1 MACKVISVYCDISNL
16 VDCEINYRDCFN
28 VAQPTI
34 TFSPGATILLNGA
47 PYVCAEEGTINNL
60 NGNVISATTISDCDP
75 FSPTPEPTETPTPT
89 PTPTPTL
96 TPEPYDIYLFED
108 CCDETNKF
116 RIENVPGSLNEGQ
129 VFDINVVGFTGCAT
143 VISYSVIGP
152 TYDGSIGSLTEQDD
166 CSTCIT
172 CPTPTAS
179 STPTQT
185 PTQTPTPTPSPTPSS
200 TPTQTPTPTPSP
212 TPSSTP
218 TQTPTPTPTP
228 TPIICYSGV
237 STEVDWKHFDCC
249 GDLIYGSG
257 IGVDVC
263 VNPTLP
269 YVNIVIS
276 SSVCSN
282 TCLSAAILV
291 NCLDETVFYAIVDK
305 DIAFVGG
312 VYSYNGGC
320 YRFVQF
326 GGPGGPDLG
335 TPDYGDCEACLIG
348 PTSTPPPSPTTTPIP
363 PTTPTPTP
371 TQICDSSV
379 FCLNTTL
386 PTLSGYSGTYSSTSL
401 FQNGRLYYSG
411 NGITYGVI
419 YYTGDRWCLSNTLGG
434 SCLLEGAY
442 PCYSICPD
450 ISANLFASGICP
462 TPTPTPINCDD
473 FDFTAY
479 FDCNITPTPTATPTA
494 TPAATPTA
502 TPTPT
507 PTPCNV
513 GVNFSI
519 CRSEGITP
527 TPTATPTPT
536 PEIKCLTQNQRTF
549 VMLDN
554 SFNCVSV
561 KVLID
566 CNGDTIYY
574 VSDDLIYEEVPVTSG
589 TTISANING
598 QNVCATYVRDETN
611 ISSDSIV
618 SEIYEILIG
627 CGDCEISP
635 TPTQTPTATPTQT
648 PTSTPT
654 PTPTPTSRG
663 PIGLFPV
670 YTSVNICGSQYSFV
684 NDTASNVK
692 CYWENGVSPFGGAAY
707 YYYILDGIAIGTQLY
722 TTPTAS
728 IPLTTTLK
736 VVYAP
741 SQVVQIVNGIITGI
755 TNFSSLPPCST
766 SVPCP
771 TPPPTP
777 PPPIYYSFSACCDG
791 STFNLELGDLTP
803 SIGDTYYFTSGNGV
817 NSFSGCASVIA
828 SNSGYV
834 LKTVNTAQSYET
846 CDECTAD
853 HPCCECVRIIFTG
866 TSSESSYNVSFT
878 DCDGNTQSETIGA
891 FSEAFCVS
899 ANTEIDSANRSF
911 LYDGCCECGD
921 EVPCEK
927 WGVYA
932 NTAGRINFT
941 YTACDGGLSGVTL
954 NPNESAFVCIE
965 PGSENISAVD
975 GAYAIQIGCC
985 CECESYRI
993 TGDTTYGTT
1002 LYGVQICGTNT
1013 IGQIDLDPEQVFEFC
1028 GQGELSFF
1036 ALVNNPGPL
1045 YIAPMVESLG
1055 CCSVEP

>member
-1 MACKVISVYCDISNL
+1 
-16 VDCEINYRDCFN
+16 
-28 VAQPTI
+28 
-34 TFSPGATILLNGA
+34 
-47 PYVCAEEGTINNL
+47 
-60 NGNVISATTISDCDP
+60 
-75 FSPTPEPTETPTPT
+75 
-89 PTPTPTL
+89 
-96 TPEPYDIYLFED
+96 
-108 CCDETNKF
+108 
-116 RIENVPGSLNEGQ
+116 
-129 VFDINVVGFTGCAT
+129 
-143 VISYSVIGP
+143 
-152 TYDGSIGSLTEQDD
+152 
-166 CSTCIT
+166 
-172 CPTPTAS
+172 
-179 STPTQT
+179 
-185 PTQTPTPTPSPTPSS
+185 
-200 TPTQTPTPTPSP
+200 
-212 TPSSTP
+212 
-218 TQTPTPTPTP
+218 
-228 TPIICYSGV
+228 
-237 STEVDWKHFDCC
+237 
-249 GDLIYGSG
+249 
-257 IGVDVC
+257 VC

-276 SSVCSN
+276 SSTCSN
-282 TCLSAAILV
+282 TCLSAAILL
-291 NCLDETVFYAIVDK
+291 NCLDDTVFYAIVDRGT
-305 DIAFVGG
+305 AFVGG
-312 VYSYNGGC
+312 VYSYNGNC

-326 GGPGGPDLG
+326 GGPGGPNLG
-335 TPDYGDCEACLIG
+335 TPDYGDCIACLIG
-348 PTSTPPPSPTTTPIP
+348 PTPTLSPTPTVTPIP
-363 PTTPTPTP
+363 PTPTP
-371 TQICDSSV
+371 TQICASSV

-536 PEIKCLTQNQRTF
+536 PALQCLTQDKVSF
-549 VMLDN
+549 VMLDD

-574 VSDDLIYEEVPVTSG
+574 VSDNLIYQQVPVTTG

-618 SEIYEILIG
+618 SEIYEILIS
-627 CGDCEISP
+627 CEDCEVTP
-635 TPTQTPTATPTQT
+635 PPTQTPTATPTQT

-654 PTPTPTSRG
+654 PTPTPTRG
-663 PIGLFPV
+663 PVGLLSV
-670 YTSVNICGSQYSFV
+670 YTGLNVCGTEYYFA
-684 NDTASNVK
+684 NDTIPNVK
-692 CYWENGVSPFGGAAY
+692 CYWENKLRPPFAGRAY
-707 YYYILDGIAIGTQLY
+707 YYYIPDGINVGTQLY
-722 TTPTAS
+722 TILTPDTS
-728 IPLTTTLK
+728 VPLTATIN
-736 VVYAP
+736 VIYGFSS
-741 SQVVQIVNGIITGI
+741 SQVIEIVNGVIAGI
-755 TNFSSLPPCST
+755 YNFSSLPPCST

-846 CDECTAD
+846 CDECTTEY
-853 HPCCECVRIIFTG
+853 PCCECVRIIFTG
-866 TSSESSYNVSFT
+866 TSAEGGYPVSFI
-878 DCDGNTQSETIGA
+878 DCDGISRTNTIGA
-891 FSEAFCVS
+891 FNEAYCVS
-899 ANTEIDSANRSF
+899 ANTEINSAGRSF
-911 LYDGCCECGD
+911 YYDGCCECGD

-932 NTAGRINFT
+932 NSGRISFN
-941 YTACDGGLSGVTL
+941 YQACDGSYSGVTL
-954 NPNESAFVCIE
+954 NPNESAFVCIQ
-965 PGSENISAVD
+965 PGTESSGTTGDAE
-975 GAYAIQIGCC
+975 AIQIGCC

-993 TGDTTYGTT
+993 TGNTTSGTT
-1002 LYGVQICGTNT
+1002 IYGGIYCGSDESTAMVLTPGQVETICV
-1013 IGQIDLDPEQVFEFC
+1013 DARYLF
-1028 GQGELSFF
+1028 L
-1036 ALVNNPGPL
+1036 ALVNGTGPGGTLILPD
-1045 YIAPMVESLG
+1045 VESLG
-1055 CCSVEP
+1055 CCTT